1 MPRVMTVDD
10 SRSVRTI
17 ISKQLLALKCEVEEA
32 EDGKQAL
39 EKLQEV
45 VVDLILLDVTMP
57 EMDGPTMLTNLRK
70 SGNRTP
76 VIMLTSESK
85 RSIVSEAIKL
95 GIDDYI
101 LKPFK
106 PEELAE
112 KVRKA
117 LKLGAG
123 GVAASEEAQVIAA
136 SPASPS
142 EPVSDAKQF
151 IDVLVV
157 DDMENVAKRLRS
169 LLPAHITLQ
178 SVTSAQAALASARE
192 RVCRVVLIDFDLPD
206 VNSGLLATQLRL
218 LQPHAAIVA
227 LALKPENPPALLAD
241 AKARGFSDVLYKPFH
256 TEAIDDFV
264 LQFFDRQDLL
274 TREDNVLRVA
284 AYVGKPERMDRYFL
298 RLERLLPD
306 LLQTIASACF
316 EDVIMDLSNAST
328 HPDKLPR
335 FIAGVAGRAGDFG
348 LLLRVSGPQT
358 VKDLLGG
365 YEETKN
371 LPFFADLSAAKAA

>member
-10 SRSVRTI
+10 SRSVRSI
-17 ISKQLLALKCEVEEA
+17 IAKQLAALKCDVEEA

-39 EKLQEV
+39 EKLQDIA
-45 VVDLILLDVTMP
+45 VDLILLDVTMP
-57 EMDGPTMLTNLRK
+57 EMDGPTMLSHLRK
-70 SGNRTP
+70 GGNRTP

-106 PEELAE
+106 PEELSE

-117 LKLGAG
+117 LKLAASAG
-123 GVAASEEAQVIAA
+123 SEEAQVMVA
-136 SPASPS
+136 SPTTPND
-142 EPVSDAKQF
+142 PVTDAKQF

-169 LLPAHITLQ
+169 LLPTHITLQ
-178 SVTSAQAALASARE
+178 AVTSAQAALASARD

-227 LALKPENPPALLAD
+227 LALKPENPPALLAE
-241 AKARGFSDVLYKPFH
+241 AKTRGFSDILYKPFH
-256 TEAIDDFV
+256 TEAVDDFV

-284 AYVGKPERMDRYFL
+284 PYVGKPERMDRYFL

-306 LLQTIASACF
+306 ALETIASACF

-335 FIAGVAGRAGDFG
+335 FIAGVAGKAHDFG
-348 LLLRVSGPQT
+348 LSLRVSGTQA

-365 YEETKN
+365 FEETKN